1 MQRLWFTFYKWWEIV
16 WGNITEKRDNSWWY
30 FNRNKKI
37 EKVVMTFDKDKTE
50 DEKAKN
56 KSNED
61 E

>member
-1 MQRLWFTFYKWWEIV
+1 MLYSSRSESEI
-16 WGNITEKRDNSWWY
+16 
-30 FNRNKKI
+30 KKI